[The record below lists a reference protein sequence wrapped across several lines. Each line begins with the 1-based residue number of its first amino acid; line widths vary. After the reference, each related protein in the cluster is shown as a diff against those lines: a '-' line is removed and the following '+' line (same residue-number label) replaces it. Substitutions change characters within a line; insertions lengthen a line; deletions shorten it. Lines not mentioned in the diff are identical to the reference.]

1 MSQHNFSRR
10 SLFGTA
16 AAAVAVEAGA
26 RLFCAPLAHTL
37 GMSRLQRAVFDGDG
51 RALADDA
58 FAVAKNPMFILT
70 VQAKWESAGWLN
82 RPNPKANGI
91 IGNPLADVSA
101 AYTGFGLTKMFG
113 DYLAP
118 LNGNVGM
125 AIIPVSTTS
134 GNHVYDGLRATM
146 STTGCLPAYVSTAK
160 ASLMSL
166 HFSSVG
172 TADGATACF
181 DKGGVPL
188 ISYPTIDSAVSS
200 LLNALGPLQNLP
212 AESQHLLS
220 LLNDRVTK
228 DERFRKGLEDLA
240 GRLHAAS
247 DPLNK
252 ALSDAKATPMQLTA
266 ATQLDETVLAT
277 NNPLLP
283 QLSAV
288 GALIDLGLIH
298 AATLS
303 ISNSDPNAGGDH
315 AGRGG
320 SNVAY
325 GARSPNE
332 VKSCVAQ
339 AVAKI
344 FARYPNA
351 LVSITSDGGRSP
363 DGGDSENFEA
373 FIFGPSSLIKTT
385 FVNADSRNDSA
396 AFGSNPMPATLSD
409 GTRPAPNQ
417 AHVMAT
423 VAKAAGIDLGTTP
436 YIPALLANG

>member
-1 MSQHNFSRR
+1 MSHQYVTRR
-10 SLFGTA
+10 TLFGAATA
-16 AAAVAVEAGA
+16 AIAAEAGM
-26 RLFCAPLAHTL
+26 RLFNAPLAKTL
-37 GMSRLQRAVFDGDG
+37 GLSRMQRAVLDGDG

-58 FAVAKNPMFILT
+58 FAVAANPIFILT

-91 IGNPLADVSA
+91 VGNGLADVSSA
-101 AYTGFGLTKMFG
+101 FPDFGLTKMFG
-113 DYLAP
+113 DLLAP
-118 LNGNVGM
+118 LESNVGM
-125 AIIPVSTTS
+125 AVIPISTTS

-146 STTGCLPAYVSTAK
+146 NTTGCLAAYVGAAR

-188 ISYPTIDSAVSS
+188 ISYPTVDSAVNS

-220 LLNDRVTK
+220 LLNERVTK
-228 DERFRKGLEDLA
+228 DARFRKGLEDLA
-240 GRLHAAS
+240 LRLQAAK
-247 DPLNK
+247 DPLNT
-252 ALSDAKATPMQLTA
+252 ALSDAKATPPQLTA
-266 ATQLDETVLAT
+266 ANQLDSAILAS

-283 QLSAV
+283 QISAA

-320 SNVAY
+320 SNVAF

-332 VKSCVAQ
+332 VKSCVGQ

-351 LVSITSDGGRSP
+351 LVSITSDGGRSAE
-363 DGGDSENFEA
+363 GGDSQNFEA
-373 FIFGPSSLIKTT
+373 FIFGPASLIKTT
-385 FVNADSRNDSA
+385 FVNAESRSDSSNFGNNPTPA
-396 AFGSNPMPATLSD
+396 ALSNGTLA
-409 GTRPAPNQ
+409 APNQ

-423 VAKAAGIDLGTTP
+423 VARAAGGDLGTTP
-436 YIPALLANG
+436 YIPAMLAKG